1 MRMKSNITKP
11 LRNNIKPLDFCAQ
24 MCYTRSMENEEK
36 IDLKK
41 ATHEQL
47 CLIWKQIIF

>member
-1 MRMKSNITKP
+1 
-11 LRNNIKPLDFCAQ
+11 
-24 MCYTRSMENEEK
+24 MENEEK

-47 CLIWKQIIF
+47 CLILETDHCAATV